1 MLGKRRESLTAQ
13 LVREITDRI
22 DTGAYAPGAK
32 LPTEQELINEF
43 GVSRTVVRE
52 AISNLKASA
61 LVSTHQG
68 IGAFVL
74 LNPPPPAFRI
84 ETDNMQ
90 LIEEV
95 VRGLELRIGIE
106 LEAAALSAQRRTAAD
121 LEAMEAACV
130 AMDKAIETGEGNIEA
145 DLEFHR
151 AIAQSTQNSNF
162 VNIFN
167 YLGKVLIPRTLIPTH
182 RLGSVTLA
190 DYLRRIN
197 AEHHQIMSAIRAKDP
212 DGARAAMR
220 MHLSGSRDR
229 LLQSAQIRA

>member
-1 MLGKRRESLTAQ
+1 MLGKRRESLTTQ
-13 LVREITDRI
+13 LVREITERI
-22 DTGAYAPGAK
+22 DAGSYAAGAK

-52 AISNLKASA
+52 AISNLKASG

-74 LNPPPPAFRI
+74 ENPPPPAFRI
-84 ETDNMQ
+84 ATDNMQ

-95 VRGLELRIGIE
+95 ISGLELRLGIE
-106 LEAAALSAQRRTAAD
+106 LEAAALGAQRRTEAD
-121 LEAMEAACV
+121 LGAMEAACA
-130 AMDKAIETGEGNIEA
+130 AMDRAIETGEGNIEA
-145 DLEFHR
+145 DLDFHR
-151 AIAQSTQNSNF
+151 AIARSTQNSNF
-162 VNIFN
+162 LNIFN
-167 YLGKVLIPRTLIPTH
+167 YLGKVLIPRTRVPTH

-197 AEHHQIMSAIRAKDP
+197 AEHRQILVAIQAKDP

-229 LLQSAQIRA
+229 LLQSAQIKA

>member
-84 ETDNMQ
+84 EIDNMQ

-162 VNIFN
+162 RQYFQ
-167 YLGKVLIPRTLIPTH
+167 LFGKSPDTPYPDSDAQAGFGHACRLPAADQCRAPSDNVGNPGQGPR
-182 RLGSVTLA
+182 
-190 DYLRRIN
+190 RRTRRH
-197 AEHHQIMSAIRAKDP
+197 AHAFERQP
-212 DGARAAMR
+212 
-220 MHLSGSRDR
+220 
-229 LLQSAQIRA
+229 